1 MKIAIAGS
9 SGLIGTALSASLRER
24 GHSVIRFVRKS
35 SLAPDEVFFNPQGK
49 TLDRSK
55 ESALHGLDAIVN
67 LCGVGIGDKR
77 WSPSRKA
84 EVLSSRVDATSFL
97 ASLLPTLG
105 EQAPAFLSASAIGFY
120 GDRGNEELTE
130 NSPRG
135 QGFLAD
141 VCVAWEAA
149 AANDS
154 SRTVLLRTGV
164 VLDPNGGALK
174 KQLPL
179 FRAGL
184 GGKLGNG
191 RQWLSWIALDDQVAA
206 MVHLI
211 ESSSLEGPVNLTSPQ
226 PLTNA
231 QFTKSLGGALHR
243 PTLLSVP
250 EFALHLALGREF
262 ADEIVFASQ
271 RVLPST
277 LERSGFSFGQPTLEE
292 ALHASLR

>member
-1 MKIAIAGS
+1 MNIAIAGS

-24 GHSVIRFVRKS
+24 GHTVIRFVRKP
-35 SLAPDEVFFNPQGK
+35 SLAPDEVFFDPQRK

-55 ESALHGLDAIVN
+55 ESALDGLDAIVN

-77 WSPSRKA
+77 WSPARKA
-84 EVLSSRVDATSFL
+84 AILSSRVDATGFL
-97 ASLLPTLG
+97 ASLLPSLG

-130 NSPRG
+130 SSPRG

-141 VCVAWEAA
+141 VCVAWDAA
-149 AANDS
+149 AEKDC

-164 VLDPNGGALK
+164 VLAPSGGALK

-191 RQWLSWIALDDQVAA
+191 RQWLSWISLDDQVAA

-211 ESSSLEGPVNLTSPQ
+211 ESSSIEGPVNLTSPQ

-231 QFTKSLGGALHR
+231 QFTKSLGAALHR

-250 EFALHLALGREF
+250 EFALHLALGRDF
-262 ADEIVFASQ
+262 ADEIAFASQ
-271 RVLPST
+271 RVLPAN
-277 LERSGFSFGQPTLEE
+277 LLKSGFSFNFPRVENSFTKTIT
-292 ALHASLR
+292 